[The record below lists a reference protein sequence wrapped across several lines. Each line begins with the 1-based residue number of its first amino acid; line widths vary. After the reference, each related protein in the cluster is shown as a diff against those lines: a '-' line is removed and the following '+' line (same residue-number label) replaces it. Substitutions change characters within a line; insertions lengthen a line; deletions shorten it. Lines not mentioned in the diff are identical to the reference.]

1 MSNHA
6 LRAIKRARKQQVVVE
21 TAPAPKKAPAKKA
34 PAKATA
40 PARPPARTIR
50 KKAVKAE

>member
-1 MSNHA
+1 MSNHT

-21 TAPAPKKAPAKKA
+21 TAPAPKRAPVKA

-40 PARPPARTIR
+40 PAAHPVRTTR

>member
-1 MSNHA
+1 MSRKKA
-6 LRAIKRARKQQVVVE
+6 LRRLVSRKKE
-21 TAPAPKKAPAKKA
+21 SATAPAPKKAPAKKA

-40 PARPPARTIR
+40 PAAHPVRTTR

>member
-21 TAPAPKKAPAKKA
+21 TAPAPKRAPVKA

-40 PARPPARTIR
+40 PAAHPVRTTR